1 MSEESKKKASEGDA
15 FNSFRWSRANDPVA
29 KIFFDSVSHLSPEA
43 QKEVLENQ
51 KKILS
56 IADKMEECLR
66 KILSTEQG
74 KAQFETELRKRTKV
88 NG

>member
-1 MSEESKKKASEGDA
+1 MSEETKKKEADSNS
-15 FNSFRWSRANDPVA
+15 FNSFRWSRSNDPVA
-29 KIFFDSVSHLSPEA
+29 KIFFDSVSQLSPEA
-43 QKEVLENQ
+43 QQEMLEKQ

-74 KAQFETELRKRTKV
+74 KAQFESELRKRTKV

>member
-1 MSEESKKKASEGDA
+1 MSEETKKKESEGNA
-15 FNSFRWSRANDPVA
+15 FNSFRWTRANDPVA
-29 KIFFDSVSHLSPEA
+29 KIFFDSVSQLSPEA
-43 QKEVLENQ
+43 QKEMLEKQ
-51 KKILS
+51 KNILS

-74 KAQFETELRKRTKV
+74 KAQFESELRKRTKV

>member
-1 MSEESKKKASEGDA
+1 MSEESNKKETEGNA
-15 FNSFRWSRANDPVA
+15 FASFRWSRSNDPVA
-29 KIFFDSVSHLSPEA
+29 KIFFDSVSHLSSEA
-43 QKEVLENQ
+43 QHEALENQ

-74 KAQFETELRKRTKV
+74 KAQFEAELRKRTKV

>member
-1 MSEESKKKASEGDA
+1 MSEEAKKKEADGNA
-15 FNSFRWSRANDPVA
+15 FNSFRWSRSNDPVA
-29 KIFFDSVSHLSPEA
+29 RIFFDSVSHLSPEA
-43 QKEVLENQ
+43 QEEVLENQ

-56 IADKMEECLR
+56 IADKMEQCLR

-74 KAQFETELRKRTKV
+74 KAQFESELRKRTKV

>member
-1 MSEESKKKASEGDA
+1 MSEESKKKELDSNA
-15 FNSFRWSRANDPVA
+15 FNNFRWSRANDPVA
-29 KIFFDSVSHLSPEA
+29 RIFFDSVSHLSPEA
-43 QKEVLENQ
+43 QKEILENQ

-74 KAQFETELRKRTKV
+74 KSQFESALRKRTKV